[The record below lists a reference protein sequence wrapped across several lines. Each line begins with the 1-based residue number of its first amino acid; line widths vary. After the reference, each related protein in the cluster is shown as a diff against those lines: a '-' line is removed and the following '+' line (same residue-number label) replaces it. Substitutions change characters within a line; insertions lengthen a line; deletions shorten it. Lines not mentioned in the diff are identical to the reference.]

1 MSLRIIALLAALALI
16 GCDQRTMNPVTPVAP
31 ATPLPS
37 PPPPANIAGG
47 YSMTITASASCT
59 SLPDVAKTQTQAYD
73 DVVISQEASLTKGT
87 LTLTRPDSAKRS
99 FGVSVGGNQVS
110 IDFGDCL
117 NYGIWGSGGGL
128 FYPVMPTGELATCG
142 FGHVVAEGSAMA
154 GSLDGA
160 ISYTTEPGN
169 YAQSIDCFA
178 GDHHLALQRK

>member
-1 MSLRIIALLAALALI
+1 MSLRVIASLAALALV
-16 GCDQRTMNPVTPVAP
+16 GCDQRTMNPVTP
-31 ATPLPS
+31 ATPSQS
-37 PPPPANIAGG
+37 PQPPANIAGG

-87 LTLTRPDSAKRS
+87 LTLTRPDSAKPS
-99 FGVSVGGNQVS
+99 FGVSVVGNQVS

-154 GSLDGA
+154 GSL
-160 ISYTTEPGN
+160 
-169 YAQSIDCFA
+169 A
-178 GDHHLALQRK
+178 GC